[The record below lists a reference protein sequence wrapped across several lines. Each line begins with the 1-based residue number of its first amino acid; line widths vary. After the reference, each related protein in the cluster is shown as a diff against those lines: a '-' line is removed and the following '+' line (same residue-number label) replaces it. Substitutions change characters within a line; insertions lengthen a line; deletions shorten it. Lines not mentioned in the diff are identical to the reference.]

1 MRFGGTKWSNHDRRT
16 QASRFSPRGMVDRSG
31 SWIYEGPAAER
42 LWQKSAI
49 GSPVGER
56 KLELSPAETLFVHY
70 HRHLVLPTNNW
81 MNNALNQN
89 SMLLQEYSILEAL
102 RIPGNKIV
110 LSQNMGLFSK
120 QVNPKSWAARWTSN
134 THPRNSEA
142 ISEIRWFHE
151 SDKLDAGELHQWA
164 IDVNS
169 SGRIAEVL
177 VVDEELSI
185 VTYQLSSQNP
195 RGSFQEHEAI
205 ESLTNLSGGI
215 PSANGLLYPFDD
227 WKIKQLGVPTAGG
240 IHLDSI
246 ICEIIQGLNPLSEGA
261 MILAD
266 LLNRGLVI
274 RPGFK
279 YGTRWRCY
287 DKPLGEDHAPFLVA
301 LPEDAPRDW
310 AGACLA
316 SRLASGV
323 NKIWLHPVSQGDSWS
338 YLAITRPPADSRWSN
353 PSKR

>member
-70 HRHLVLPTNNW
+70 HRHLDLPTNNW

-102 RIPGNKIV
+102 RVPGNKIV

-279 YGTRWRCY
+279 YGTRWR
-287 DKPLGEDHAPFLVA
+287 
-301 LPEDAPRDW
+301 
-310 AGACLA
+310 
-316 SRLASGV
+316 
-323 NKIWLHPVSQGDSWS
+323 
-338 YLAITRPPADSRWSN
+338 
-353 PSKR
+353 

>member
-1 MRFGGTKWSNHDRRT
+1 MRFGGVKWSNHDRRT

-31 SWIYEGPAAER
+31 SSIYEGPAAER

-70 HRHLVLPTNNW
+70 HRHLDLPTNNW

-102 RIPGNKIV
+102 RVPGNKIV

-151 SDKLDAGELHQWA
+151 SDKLDAVELHQWA
-164 IDVNS
+164 IDVSS

-215 PSANGLLYPFDD
+215 PSANGLQYPFDHC
-227 WKIKQLGVPTAGG
+227 KIKQLGVHTAGG
-240 IHLDSI
+240 IHLYSI

>member
-1 MRFGGTKWSNHDRRT
+1 MRFGGAKWSNHDRLT
-16 QASRFSPRGMVDRSG
+16 QASRFSRRGMADHSG
-31 SWIYEGPAAER
+31 TWVYEGSAAER

-49 GSPVGER
+49 GRPNGEG

-70 HRHLVLPTNNW
+70 HRHIDLPTNDW

-89 SMLLQEYSILEAL
+89 PMLLQEYSILEAL
-102 RIPGNKIV
+102 RVPGNKIV
-110 LSQNMGLFSK
+110 LSQNMGLFS
-120 QVNPKSWAARWTSN
+120 QQIHPKSWAARWTSN
-134 THPRNSEA
+134 THPRNSKA

-151 SDKLDAGELHQWA
+151 SDKLDAIELHQWT
-164 IDVNS
+164 IDVSN
-169 SGRIAEVL
+169 SGRTPEVL
-177 VVDEELSI
+177 VVDEELSV

-195 RGSFQEHEAI
+195 RGSFQDQEAI

-215 PSANGLLYPFDD
+215 TSADGLLYPSDD
-227 WKIKQLGVPTAGG
+227 WKIQQLGVPTSGG

-246 ICEIIQGLNPLSEGA
+246 TCEIIQGLNPLSEGA
-261 MILAD
+261 MILSD

-287 DKPLGEDHAPFLVA
+287 DKPLGEDHAPFLVV

-323 NKIWLHPVSQGDSWS
+323 NKIWLHPVNNGDSWS